1 MSKLFKRNGM
11 LVVEDLKLPLAAQI
25 DLNEGYKLEVKVILQ
40 DLRKITEQQ
49 RKFIF
54 ALIGEISHY
63 TGEHKEEL
71 RLKLSVANAIYR
83 EIETESLSN
92 ASVSYANDLIEFII
106 LYMIDNEIPF
116 SNKPL
121 LEYEYSF
128 NTKQV
133 YAMALK
139 RICVVCGRRA
149 DLHHTT
155 QRVGMGNDRTKI
167 SHVGM
172 EVLPLC
178 REHHTEAHT
187 MSNEKF
193 INKYILTPIVVD
205 KKLDYFIKKGT
216 LKYYKGEK
224 EWEILMKINYLKY

>member
-1 MSKLFKRNGM
+1 MSKLFKRNGV

-25 DLNEGYKLEVKVILQ
+25 DLNEGHKLEVKVILQ

-71 RLKLSVANAIYR
+71 RTRLSIANAIYR
-83 EIETESLSN
+83 EVEVESLSD
-92 ASVSYANDLIEFII
+92 ASVSYSNDLIEFII
-106 LYMIDNEIPF
+106 LHMIDHEIPF

-139 RICVVCGRRA
+139 RICVVCGSRA
-149 DLHHTT
+149 DLHHLDKI
-155 QRVGMGNDRTKI
+155 GMGNNRNNID
-167 SHVGM
+167 HVGLR
-172 EVLPLC
+172 VLPLC
-178 REHHTEAHT
+178 REHH
-187 MSNEKF
+187 NEIHMTGDDKF

-216 LKYYKGEK
+216 LKYYKGE
-224 EWEILMKINYLKY
+224 

>member
-25 DLNEGYKLEVKVILQ
+25 DLNEGHKLEVKVILQ

-71 RLKLSVANAIYR
+71 RTRLSMANAIYR
-83 EIETESLSN
+83 EVEVESLSD
-92 ASVSYANDLIEFII
+92 ASVSYSNDLIEFII
-106 LYMIDNEIPF
+106 LHMIDHEIPF

-121 LEYEYSF
+121 LEYDYSF

-149 DLHHTT
+149 DLHHLDKI
-155 QRVGMGNDRTKI
+155 GMGNNRNKI
-167 SHVGM
+167 DHVGLR
-172 EVLPLC
+172 VLPLC
-178 REHHTEAHT
+178 REHH
-187 MSNEKF
+187 NEIHMTGDDKF

-216 LKYYKGEK
+216 LKYYKGE
-224 EWEILMKINYLKY
+224 

>member
-11 LVVEDLKLPLAAQI
+11 FMVEDLKLPLAAQI
-25 DLNEGYKLEVKVILQ
+25 DLNEGHKLEVKVILQ

-71 RLKLSVANAIYR
+71 RLRLSVANAIYR

-106 LYMIDNEIPF
+106 LHMIDHEIPF

-149 DLHHTT
+149 DLHHLDKI
-155 QRVGMGNDRTKI
+155 GMGNNRNKI
-167 SHVGM
+167 DHVGLR
-172 EVLPLC
+172 VLPLC
-178 REHHTEAHT
+178 REHH
-187 MSNEKF
+187 NEIHNTGDDKF

-216 LKYYKGEK
+216 LKYYKGER
-224 EWEILMKINYLKY
+224 E

>member
-25 DLNEGYKLEVKVILQ
+25 DLNEGHKLEVKVILQ

-54 ALIGEISHY
+54 ALVGEISHY

-149 DLHHTT
+149 DLHHLDKI
-155 QRVGMGNDRTKI
+155 GMGNNRNKI
-167 SHVGM
+167 DHVGLR
-172 EVLPLC
+172 VLPLC
-178 REHHTEAHT
+178 REHH
-187 MSNEKF
+187 NEIHMTGDDKF

-224 EWEILMKINYLKY
+224 E

>member
-1 MSKLFKRNGM
+1 MSKLFKRNGV

-25 DLNEGYKLEVKVILQ
+25 DLNEGHKLEVKVILQ

-71 RLKLSVANAIYR
+71 RTRLSIANAIYR
-83 EIETESLSN
+83 EVEVESLSD
-92 ASVSYANDLIEFII
+92 ASVSYSNDLIEFII
-106 LYMIDNEIPF
+106 LHMIDHEIPF

-149 DLHHTT
+149 DLHHLDKI
-155 QRVGMGNDRTKI
+155 GMGNNRNNID
-167 SHVGM
+167 HVGLR
-172 EVLPLC
+172 VLPLC
-178 REHHTEAHT
+178 RDHH
-187 MSNEKF
+187 NEIHMTGDDKF

-216 LKYYKGEK
+216 LKYYKGE
-224 EWEILMKINYLKY
+224 